1 MTGED
6 AAPAP
11 LSGLFARGVTVRFEG
26 VTALE
31 DVDLALE
38 PGEILG
44 LIGPNGAGKTTLVN
58 VLTGFQKP
66 GAGTVGID
74 GEAFSGRP
82 PHDFARAGLGRTF
95 QAVRLFAGMTVLE
108 NVELG
113 AVGKGIARA
122 AARAEAAEI
131 LDWLGLGAM
140 AGLQAGTLPY
150 GDERWVGLA
159 RALAGRPRFLL
170 LDEPAA
176 GLNEAEAERLVTMV
190 ARIRDR
196 FGCGVLIIEHNM
208 KLVMSLCDR
217 IHVLEHGRTIATG
230 TPAEAQADPEVR
242 RAYLGG
248 QDATKPAVG
257 GGHGRATGFDA
268 GTTLLEVESLQVNYG
283 PVEALRGV
291 SLAVAEGELVRV
303 IGPNGA
309 GKSTLMLAISGMVP
323 ASGGHIRYAGSDLAG
338 QPAERIV
345 RDGISMVPEGR
356 HVFPALTVEENL
368 LTGATPARGRAG
380 HDRATAARD
389 LEEVLQ
395 TFPILRDRFRSAAG
409 KLSGGEQQ
417 QLVIARALL
426 AKPRLL
432 LLDEPSLGLA
442 PLVIDLLFGI
452 LARMRDA
459 GQTILLVEQNAA
471 RALEVADRTYVLRSG
486 AIMLAGPSAA
496 LAADPRFDEA
506 YFGFAG
512 AGAGGG
518 TGGTGGPGEARP

>member
-1 MTGED
+1 MTAKEECEGTG
-6 AAPAP
+6 
-11 LSGLFARGVTVRFEG
+11 STLFARGVSVHFEG

-31 DVDLALE
+31 DVDLELA

-58 VLTGFQKP
+58 VLTGFQRP
-66 GAGTVGID
+66 DTGTVGI
-74 GEAFSGRP
+74 GGAEMTGRP
-82 PHDFARAGLGRTF
+82 AHDFARAGLGRTF
-95 QAVRLFAGMTVLE
+95 QAVRLFAGMTVLD

-113 AVGKGIARA
+113 AVGKGIARGQ
-122 AARAEAAEI
+122 ARAEARQI
-131 LDWLGLGAM
+131 LDWLDLGSM
-140 AGLQAGTLPY
+140 ADTVSGTLPY

-176 GLNEAEAERLVTMV
+176 GLNEAEAERLVATV

-208 KLVMSLCDR
+208 QLVMSLCDR

-248 QDATKPAVG
+248 HGPGSADAEAKEG
-257 GGHGRATGFDA
+257 GGRRRAASFAPGRD
-268 GTTLLEVESLQVNYG
+268 LLAVEALQVNYG
-283 PVEALRGV
+283 PVQALRGI
-291 SLAVAEGELVRV
+291 SLSIGEGELVSV

-309 GKSTLMLAISGMVP
+309 GKSTLTLAIAGIVP
-323 ASGGHIRYAGSDLAG
+323 PAAGHILYDGADLSG
-338 QPAERIV
+338 RPAERIV
-345 RDGISMVPEGR
+345 RDGISLVPEGR

-368 LTGATPARGRAG
+368 IAGATPARGRG
-380 HDRATAARD
+380 NVDPAA
-389 LEEVLQ
+389 LEEVLD
-395 TFPILRDRFRSAAG
+395 TFPILKDRFRSAAG

-426 AKPRLL
+426 ARPRLL

-442 PLVIDLLFGI
+442 PLVIDLVFDI

-459 GQTILLVEQNAA
+459 GQTILLVEQNAD
-471 RALEVADRTYVLRSG
+471 RALAISDRTYVLRSG
-486 AIMLAGPSAA
+486 AIVLSGTSADLAV
-496 LAADPRFDEA
+496 DPAFDEA
-506 YFGFAG
+506 YFGFAQA
-512 AGAGGG
+512 AGA
-518 TGGTGGPGEARP
+518 EAPTP